1 MARKSN
7 YHRSFIILKP
17 ESKGYGLKP
26 NKEPAGYCKFEI
38 RRGIGKAYIYLQD
51 MKPSSALDGTYE
63 AYLISID
70 DSIKPC
76 KLASLHIDDH
86 GRGEHVASFD
96 ANDIMGSG
104 KSLENFHALAITF
117 RSQQEDKAIKVA
129 YPLIGYSS
137 RDVNINSH
145 IITDK
150 LKAIHGEEVELQIHP
165 EPEVELEEQLGE
177 QLEEQL
183 GEQLEEQVKE
193 EYLED
198 LESDISVESVTES
211 VPQVQDEP
219 VQDTK
224 VEWDPGLETEELV
237 DDSQELKMDNEKLES
252 REAESQEIPEQEAVN
267 YATQA
272 IETKNEEEP
281 IRQQEFYGSADDLKK
296 AYEDSYR
303 GYLKD
308 FAYQDKYYPY
318 RSGTYWDSVKDYFTG
333 LFKAYQR
340 VYPFG
345 NDLKDAEWVRVQQ
358 AVPNPGLYYGDSIYR
373 YPYYGSHYPDHYIVG
388 LIRENEEV
396 KYVVYGIPSMYS
408 MIPPVSITG
417 FSRWV
422 PVKDGYG
429 LGYWLLYIDAISGRV
444 IYPYERGMI

>member
-165 EPEVELEEQLGE
+165 EPEVELEEQLG
-177 QLEEQL
+177 
-183 GEQLEEQVKE
+183 
-193 EYLED
+193 
-198 LESDISVESVTES
+198 
-211 VPQVQDEP
+211 
-219 VQDTK
+219 
-224 VEWDPGLETEELV
+224 
-237 DDSQELKMDNEKLES
+237 
-252 REAESQEIPEQEAVN
+252 
-267 YATQA
+267 
-272 IETKNEEEP
+272 
-281 IRQQEFYGSADDLKK
+281 
-296 AYEDSYR
+296 
-303 GYLKD
+303 
-308 FAYQDKYYPY
+308 
-318 RSGTYWDSVKDYFTG
+318 
-333 LFKAYQR
+333 
-340 VYPFG
+340 
-345 NDLKDAEWVRVQQ
+345 
-358 AVPNPGLYYGDSIYR
+358 
-373 YPYYGSHYPDHYIVG
+373 
-388 LIRENEEV
+388 
-396 KYVVYGIPSMYS
+396 
-408 MIPPVSITG
+408 
-417 FSRWV
+417 
-422 PVKDGYG
+422 
-429 LGYWLLYIDAISGRV
+429 
-444 IYPYERGMI
+444 